1 MPEWVHPWSLKPL
14 TFLEEGIRN
23 FQETSLFFGETL
35 LLGDL
40 LITGALNG
48 ATYWTEMLNK
58 KTNTYPSKN

>member
-1 MPEWVHPWSLKPL
+1 MLKPL
-14 TFLEEGIRN
+14 TFLEEEIRN
-23 FQETSLFFGETL
+23 FQETSLFWETL

-58 KTNTYPSKN
+58 KTNTYPSEN